1 MLNWHTGFKLVSII
15 KGIGCFNSHND
26 DGRLELNVGHF
37 VAFARK
43 SEFPGPDDL
52 FEGMWA
58 NPIPKP

>member
-1 MLNWHTGFKLVSII
+1 MVHSYSRVYS
-15 KGIGCFNSHND
+15 
-26 DGRLELNVGHF
+26 RLEIEEAVN
-37 VAFARK
+37 FARK

>member
-1 MLNWHTGFKLVSII
+1 MLNWHNGFKLVSII

-43 SEFPGPDDL
+43 SEFKWL
-52 FEGMWA
+52 A
-58 NPIPKP
+58 LI